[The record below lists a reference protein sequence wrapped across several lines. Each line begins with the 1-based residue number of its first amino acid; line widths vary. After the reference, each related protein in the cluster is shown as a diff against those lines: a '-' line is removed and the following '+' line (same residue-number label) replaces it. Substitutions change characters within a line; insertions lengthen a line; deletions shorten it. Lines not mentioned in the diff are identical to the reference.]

1 MGRGKTKTLQASIAV
16 TTVAFSA
23 VVAYAQTPN
32 SPLTVDL
39 SFSTS
44 LEINT
49 NPGLSS
55 GPASTE
61 FSLSEDLSFTLR
73 NETSLQLLEITG
85 ETGFALTSTVG
96 GGSSVS
102 VESPMVELT
111 YARGSANADL
121 EVNSSYWSG
130 DVTSSFDADPT
141 SSVFL
146 IVDTGT
152 LVIADHALAIN
163 WGLNAPIGFSLNADY
178 AGLFYDGTTNPEL
191 FDSTTTTLAASANV
205 RFSPVTTGSFTA
217 LVEDYTSN
225 DAFST
230 NSLTNEYTFQVDNQL
245 ANGLLLS
252 GNAGFR
258 DTSTTASGTTTT
270 EDGFFAGVDL
280 TQPVSNG
287 TYFGGIQFDGSESAS
302 STAVTLGRS
311 LDLVDGSI
319 SASVTAD
326 VVAGA
331 STQILGTASYLKE
344 LSDGSITVDF
354 SQSLTEN
361 SLSEDVKLSNIGIAY
376 EKNLNSSSDLN
387 LAFDFSR
394 SEDAGVGAAVTL
406 NRSTLSA
413 SYSRELT
420 PSWGLS
426 VGYARE
432 QNSGSAISSAS
443 SDSVFLTLTKDIQF
457 GF

>member
-16 TTVAFSA
+16 TAVAFSA
-23 VVAYAQTPN
+23 AVAYAQTPN

-61 FSLSEDLSFTLR
+61 FSLSEELGFSFL
-73 NETSLQLLEITG
+73 NETSLQMLEITG
-85 ETGFALTSTVG
+85 ETGFALTSTAG

-102 VESPMVELT
+102 VESPMIELT
-111 YARGSANADL
+111 YSRESANSDL
-121 EVNSSYWSG
+121 QLNSSYWRG
-130 DVTSSFDADPT
+130 DVTSAFDADPT

-152 LVIADHALAIN
+152 LVIVDHALEIN
-163 WGLNAPIGFSLNADY
+163 WGLNAPIGFSLYADY
-178 AGLFYDGTTNPEL
+178 AGQFYDGTTDAAL
-191 FDSTTTTLAASANV
+191 FDSTVTTLAASANV
-205 RFSPVTTGSFTA
+205 RFSSATTGSFTA
-217 LVEDYTSN
+217 FVEDDTS
-225 DAFST
+225 DDLFST

-245 ANGLLLS
+245 ASGLLLS
-252 GNAGFR
+252 GNAGYR
-258 DTSTTASGTTTT
+258 DVSTTASGATTT
-270 EDGFFAGVDL
+270 ESGFFAGVDL

-287 TYFGGIQFDGSESAS
+287 TYFGGVQFDGSESAS

-311 LDLVDGSI
+311 LDLVDGLI

-326 VVAGA
+326 TVAGA
-331 STQILGTASYLKE
+331 GTQFLGTASYLKE
-344 LSDGSITVDF
+344 LSDGNITVDF
-354 SQSLTEN
+354 SQTLTEN
-361 SLSEDVKLSNIGIAY
+361 SLDEDVKLSTFGIGY
-376 EKNLNSSSDLN
+376 LKNLNSNSDLS
-387 LAFDFSR
+387 LTFDFSR
-394 SEDAGVGAAVTL
+394 SEDAGVGAVATL
-406 NRSTLSA
+406 NRSILSA

-432 QNSGSAISSAS
+432 QSSGSAISSAS